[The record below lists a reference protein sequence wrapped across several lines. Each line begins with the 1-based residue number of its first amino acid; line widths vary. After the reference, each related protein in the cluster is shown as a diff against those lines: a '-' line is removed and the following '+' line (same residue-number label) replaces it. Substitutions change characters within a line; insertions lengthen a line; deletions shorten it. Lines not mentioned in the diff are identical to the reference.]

1 MKVSGKIVKVIDET
15 YTTKEGDVKHKKTVI
30 LHEISNDQYKDES
43 VFELYGDKADNFQY
57 KENQIVVISFG
68 FKVDRREYPDKIYYR
83 QKLIFYRA
91 EVV

>member
-1 MKVSGKIVKVIDET
+1 MKLSGKIVKVIDDT
-15 YTTKEGDVKHKKTVI
+15 YTTKEGEVKHKKTVI

-43 VFELYGDKADNFQY
+43 VFELYGEKADNFQY

-68 FKVDRREYPDKIYYR
+68 FKVDTREWQGKTYYT